1 MQKLEARLVGCGRG
15 SALQL
20 RLVSVVSVAVL
31 PIKPCWRFC
40 CPPQA
45 WGAWWALTLYARYV
59 RCLAA
64 KRPFCTQA
72 WSRLPFGTQR
82 LRDVPFEPFVKVLLP
97 LFGVLGGAG

>member
-1 MQKLEARLVGCGRG
+1 MGCGRG